1 MNAQVLQ
8 LARRLPGVHDRAL
21 LELANGIGVA
31 RAITADRAESG
42 VIARLIAD
50 FTGNSQRAQL
60 LTIRHLVNGQETL
73 AALAVETS
81 EYGRVTDLAIA
92 RVAGYL
98 KSVKEQALTLQRT
111 HEELADEVGE
121 IIKATDERFSLLERR
136 VDKVELKDAARDF
149 GDQVLAGA
157 ERSLRGVP
165 WPYQAIL
172 LGRHLASGPC
182 GRWYAESG
190 DTQYRNRIARTVADS
205 IPYVSQ
211 APRRTIGLANE
222 FEEAWRM
229 LAWPEQRALLGELL
243 DVGLVPGLAMAS
255 RPLNH
260 MAAMT
265 MELASLPDDV
275 RPERPARIALEL
287 SRRRVDYLD
296 AGATARRI
304 VDVAVHEQF
313 ELAASHWRRP

>member
-1 MNAQVLQ
+1 M
-8 LARRLPGVHDRAL
+8 HDRAL

-42 VIARLIAD
+42 VVARLIAD
-50 FTGNSQRAQL
+50 LTGSSQSAQL

-92 RVAGYL
+92 RVARHL
-98 KSVKEQALTLQRT
+98 KSVKGHVSSLQRA

-121 IIKATDERFSLLERR
+121 IIRATDERLSLLERR
-136 VDKVELKDAARDF
+136 VGTVELKDAARDF
-149 GDQVLAGA
+149 ADRVLTSA

-165 WPYQAIL
+165 WPYQAVL

-190 DTQYRNRIARTVADS
+190 DTEYRGRTARAVADS
-205 IPYVSQ
+205 IPQVSR
-211 APRRTIGLANE
+211 APGRTISLAAE

-229 LAWPEQRALLGELL
+229 LVWPEQRALVGELL
-243 DVGLVPGLAMAS
+243 DVGLVPGLALAS
-255 RPLNH
+255 RPLHH

-265 MELASLPDDV
+265 MELASLADDV
-275 RPERPARIALEL
+275 RPERPAGIALEL
-287 SRRRVDYLD
+287 SRRRVDHLD